1 MIDIPDALIA
11 TRSKYNGETG
21 RTFVAALPGLADR
34 FLGEWGL
41 RLDGESRLGP
51 EQAEIA
57 RQLLGRG

>member
-21 RTFVAALPGLADR
+21 RVFLAALPGLAHR

-41 RLDGESRLGP
+41 RPDGESRLGP
-51 EQAEIA
+51 EQAEI
-57 RQLLGRG
+57 R